1 LSASKD
7 FLTHYLFHNGK
18 GEKEMLQGEE
28 MEEVMDCFQ
37 YLSSPNIR
45 NVISSF
51 LSINRGGV
59 INNIMTMKKESRF
72 KYIHDSVFPVQGKE
86 KVYVFKML
94 TEGPGSSVDLV
105 KRMQPRGD
113 LQNA

>member
-1 LSASKD
+1 
-7 FLTHYLFHNGK
+7 
-18 GEKEMLQGEE
+18 MLKGEE

-51 LSINRGGV
+51 RSNNQGGV
-59 INNIMTMKKESRF
+59 IDNIMTMKKRSKFEF
-72 KYIHDSVFPVQGKE
+72 IHDSVFPGQGKE

-94 TEGPGSSVDLV
+94 TEGPGNGVDLV
-105 KRMQPRGD
+105 KRMQVGRD
-113 LQNA
+113 L